1 MKYDLLVISGG
12 MLAVGIVIWGFSGHP
27 NHAPRMHAAQEMKAD
42 PNLKL
47 ISEQPLHAD
56 RALGRHSR
64 CTGEL
69 ATSNRRWVF
78 GRISRSGPR
87 RAAENCGV
95 NTANRGALIGI
106 KPPTAI

>member
-42 PNLKL
+42 PNRDVRGNLRRQTGVGC
-47 ISEQPLHAD
+47 SGEFVPQA
-56 RALGRHSR
+56 ATR
-64 CTGEL
+64 CGNLWRKHL
-69 ATSNRRWVF
+69 ANAR
-78 GRISRSGPR
+78 
-87 RAAENCGV
+87 
-95 NTANRGALIGI
+95 ALIGI

>member
-42 PNLKL
+42 
-47 ISEQPLHAD
+47 SEAYLRAKPLHAD
-56 RALGRHSR
+56 RALVATGRGSR

-69 ATSNRRWVF
+69 ATANRRWVF
-78 GRISRSGPR
+78 GRICASGR
-87 RAAENCGV
+87 D
-95 NTANRGALIGI
+95 ALR
-106 KPPTAI
+106 KFVA